1 MPKTKTKPEDEE
13 QKKRFIEKA
22 RELGAD
28 ESKEAFEKAFKK
40 VVPPKALPSEEQS
53 SKAPA
58 SHKKA

>member
-1 MPKTKTKPEDEE
+1 MAQNKTKPDDEA

-40 VVPPKALPSEEQS
+40 IVPPKKPKS
-53 SKAPA
+53 
-58 SHKKA
+58 